1 MNIILQ
7 LRLQWLFKNDNVK
20 ISRLGASKRP
30 LYTSVRVRTKMII
43 SLIAAM
49 GKNKVIG
56 NKGKLPWNLP
66 ADMKYFRDKTRGKP
80 VIMGRKTHESI
91 GKPLPK
97 RLNIIVTHDNEYK
110 AEGCVV
116 VHSADEALKAA
127 GNVEEVMI
135 IGGSQIYKEFLP
147 KANRLYLTKIDSE
160 FEGDTYF
167 PEYKIEEWKEVSY
180 EEHEKDAEN
189 QYDYRFVVL
198 DRA

>member
-1 MNIILQ
+1 
-7 LRLQWLFKNDNVK
+7 
-20 ISRLGASKRP
+20 
-30 LYTSVRVRTKMII
+30 MII

-49 GKNKVIG
+49 GKNRTIG
-56 NKGKLPWNLP
+56 KNNSLPWTLP
-66 ADMKYFRDKTRGKP
+66 ADMQYFRDKTRGKP
-80 VIMGRKTHESI
+80 VIMGRKTYESI

-110 AEGCVV
+110 AEGCAV

-127 GNVEEVMI
+127 GNVEEVMV

-147 KANRLYLTKIDSE
+147 KVNRMYLTLIDAE

-167 PEYKIEEWKEVSY
+167 PEYKIEEWKETSY
-180 EEHEKDAEN
+180 EEHERDAKN

>member
-1 MNIILQ
+1 
-7 LRLQWLFKNDNVK
+7 
-20 ISRLGASKRP
+20 
-30 LYTSVRVRTKMII
+30 MII

-49 GKNKVIG
+49 GKNRTIG
-56 NKGKLPWNLP
+56 KNNSLPWTLP
-66 ADMKYFRDKTRGKP
+66 ADMQYFRDKTRGKP
-80 VIMGRKTHESI
+80 VIMGRKTYESI

-147 KANRLYLTKIDSE
+147 KVNRMYLTFIDAE

-180 EEHEKDAEN
+180 EEHERDAEN

-198 DRA
+198 EREK

>member
-1 MNIILQ
+1 
-7 LRLQWLFKNDNVK
+7 
-20 ISRLGASKRP
+20 
-30 LYTSVRVRTKMII
+30 MII

-49 GKNKVIG
+49 GKNRTIG

-91 GKPLPK
+91 GKPLPD
-97 RLNIIVTHDNEYK
+97 RTNIIVTRDGNYK
-110 AEGCVV
+110 AKGCVV

-127 GNVEEVMI
+127 GNAEEVMV

-147 KANRLYLTKIDSE
+147 KANRMYLTLINAE

-180 EEHEKDAEN
+180 EEHERDAEN
-189 QYDYRFVVL
+189 QYDYAFVVL
-198 DRA
+198 ERNNI